1 MDERVQINSVVQI
14 TEMNEERQGWIG
26 CFVQVSE
33 LKSFG
38 IQGWVQIPETHQ
50 QSGSAYIRLN
60 WEQFEYI
67 GQAVMCRPE
76 SEE

>member
-38 IQGWVQIPETHQ
+38 IQGWV
-50 QSGSAYIRLN
+50 
-60 WEQFEYI
+60 
-67 GQAVMCRPE
+67 
-76 SEE
+76 